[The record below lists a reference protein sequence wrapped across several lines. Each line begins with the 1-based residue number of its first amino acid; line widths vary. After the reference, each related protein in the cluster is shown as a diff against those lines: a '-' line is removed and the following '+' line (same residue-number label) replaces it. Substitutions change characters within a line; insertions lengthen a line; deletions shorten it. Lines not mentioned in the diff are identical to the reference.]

1 MMQND
6 LGMVRHWIHPLKSGC
21 RIEARTANVALEST
35 GAEDLL
41 QFVQPRQL
49 QGQRMLG
56 VLLSITVSAKRSRIL
71 CTSARVQENRLAID
85 RTLSP
90 QITSLDNILAVKDLA
105 HLGSRRR
112 VDNHT
117 CRQNQGR
124 STPLGSVRWE
134 PYHERALAARGLD

>member
-21 RIEARTANVALEST
+21 RIEPRTANVALEST

-56 VLLSITVSAKRSRIL
+56 VLSCVRKAIEDFVHFGQGAAKPPGDRSHAFAADYEPGQYSCR
-71 CTSARVQENRLAID
+71 Q
-85 RTLSP
+85 
-90 QITSLDNILAVKDLA
+90 
-105 HLGSRRR
+105 GSRSFG
-112 VDNHT
+112 NHT
-117 CRQNQGR
+117 TKARSPLEVLIDAAQVIDQLAFLGVCGFR
-124 STPLGSVRWE
+124 ST
-134 PYHERALAARGLD
+134 

>member
-6 LGMVRHWIHPLKSGC
+6 LGMVRHWIYPLKSGC
-21 RIEARTANVALEST
+21 RIEPRTANGALEST

-90 QITSLDNILAVKDLA
+90 RITSLDNILAVKDLA
-105 HLGSRRR
+105 HLGIIPRRR
-112 VDNHT
+112 A
-117 CRQNQGR
+117 RR
-124 STPLGSVRWE
+124 SRS
-134 PYHERALAARGLD
+134 